1 MGNGGSGEIAIVA
14 APPKVVLF
22 DAVETMFS
30 LRPVAA
36 ALEPL
41 GLHVEA
47 VFTRLLR
54 DGFALAAAGTYE
66 PFRRVAGS
74 AVTALAPQA
83 SPEQHDAVLA
93 AFEQLPAH
101 PDVEPA
107 LSLLSEAGITVC
119 ALTNGSSD
127 ATVALLE
134 ANGLQ
139 DKVERVL
146 SVEEVQ
152 RWKPAPAPYRHA
164 LDQLGADARDVAL
177 VAVHSWDVH
186 GARRA
191 GLTTGWCS
199 RLEGAYP
206 SIFDPPDVSG
216 PDLVAV
222 ATGLLALPATST

>member
-1 MGNGGSGEIAIVA
+1 VP

-22 DAVETMFS
+22 DVVETMFS

-36 ALEPL
+36 SLEPL
-41 GLHVEA
+41 GLPVEA
-47 VFTRLLR
+47 FFARLLR

-66 PFRRVAGS
+66 PFRRVASS
-74 AVTALAPQA
+74 AVSALAPHA
-83 SPEQHDAVLA
+83 SSEQHDAVLA

-119 ALTNGSSD
+119 VLTNGSSD

-134 ANGLQ
+134 ASRLQ
-139 DKVERVL
+139 DMVERVL
-146 SVEEVQ
+146 SVDEVR

-164 LDQLGADARDVAL
+164 VDRLGVNARDAAL
-177 VAVHSWDVH
+177 VAVHAWDVH

-199 RLEGAYP
+199 RLEGGYP
-206 SIFDPPDVSG
+206 SIFDAPDVSG
-216 PDLVAV
+216 PDLVSV
-222 ATGLLALPATST
+222 VTGLLALPAASS